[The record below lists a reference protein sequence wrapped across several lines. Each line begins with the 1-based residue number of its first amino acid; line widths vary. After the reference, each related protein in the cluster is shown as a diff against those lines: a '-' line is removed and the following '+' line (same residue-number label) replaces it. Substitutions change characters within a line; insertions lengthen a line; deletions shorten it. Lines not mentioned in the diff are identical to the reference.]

1 MFDLSWEKPE
11 PLVPRRHR
19 LEVGERMGADG
30 FPVVDLP
37 EDEVLSAARGLVD
50 EGIESVAVCYIN
62 SCINPL
68 HERRTVEILAKNFP
82 DLLITASCDVLPE
95 IKEYERTS
103 TTVVNAYLLSA
114 MRRYLAKTGGSG
126 DDCTSSGSR
135 VIRRH
140 DAGENR

>member
-1 MFDLSWEKPE
+1 MLSEINANFSNLCEIVHGTTVGSNTILQKAGARTGLITTKGFRDVLEIGRIRTPTMFDLSWEKPE

-37 EDEVLSAARGLVD
+37 EDEVLSAARRLVD

-68 HERRTVEILAKNFP
+68 HERRSVEILEKTF
-82 DLLITASCDVLPE
+82 LIS
-95 IKEYERTS
+95 
-103 TTVVNAYLLSA
+103 
-114 MRRYLAKTGGSG
+114 
-126 DDCTSSGSR
+126 
-135 VIRRH
+135 
-140 DAGENR
+140 